1 MEIPTDIRALVPTVP
16 STGPMPEVASFAPPA
31 TLGTPP
37 ITLTA
42 TQSVLAQQIEGPP
55 LAEQTV
61 PPEETTIGHIEAS
74 IPSIQT
80 FTAEPSSPHDPPTTI

>member
-37 ITLTA
+37 VVLTTYEPHPFKSSIAISISKFRGLCHTLQTLTA
-42 TQSVLAQQIEGPP
+42 TQSVLAQQIEVIRAHQDQ
-55 LAEQTV
+55 LIAT
-61 PPEETTIGHIEAS
+61 
-74 IPSIQT
+74 
-80 FTAEPSSPHDPPTTI
+80 